1 MRLGASHASSRTI
14 QDLQTSVALWQV
26 KCEVVPIQLFQS
38 KVSHTCLQSRIRK
51 KVIEW
56 VFDRCGELE
65 TSARTPQFA
74 ANLVDLFHAKEP
86 DIDQANLHAV
96 AAAALMIT
104 MKIVESIEFSPAYI
118 SQLPGVRVSPRTLVE
133 LESGLLA
140 MIDWAIDMPTAA
152 DIVDILDQPWLGAQ
166 FPPRA
171 QWDEF
176 LGSAYRCAAVRA
188 GPLALALTGLW
199 KLAGTRDTGV
209 KLCFELAGMAESEAE
224 ALSAEVRLAG
234 NCMETA
240 SDSDSTFSSSPDIRR

>member
-1 MRLGASHASSRTI
+1 MRLGASHANSRAI
-14 QDLQTSVALWQV
+14 QALQTSLAQWKV
-26 KCEVVPIQLFQS
+26 KCEVVLIQLFQG
-38 KVSHTCLQSRIRK
+38 KVSQTCLQSRIRK

-56 VFDRCGELE
+56 VFDHCEELE

-104 MKIVESIEFSPAYI
+104 MKIVESIEFSPAYV
-118 SQLPGVRVSPRTLVE
+118 SQLPGVSVSPSTLVE

-140 MIDWAIDMPTAA
+140 MIDWAIDMPTSA
-152 DIVDILDQPWLGAQ
+152 DIVDILYQSLPGAQ
-166 FPPRA
+166 LPPRA

-176 LGSAYRCAAVRA
+176 LGSAYRCAAARA

-209 KLCFELAGMAESEAE
+209 KLCFELAGMTESEAE

-234 NCMETA
+234 NCMEAA